1 MANGYYERGEIYMI
15 RLDNGIGNEE
25 GTFRP
30 GLIISSDQGNRTNG
44 TVVVAYLTT
53 KDHDYHINV
62 ETMAT
67 GRLSNILTNQVA
79 TIDKRRMKQHMG
91 TLSVDEMATVERSL
105 RVSLGIGA
113 DPEVKEKEREI
124 EALNAEIAEL
134 KLHIG
139 RAEQTELSYKVEVAM
154 WQKLYERALDQLVEF
169 KLGRDMARM
178 SVVESVEEKAE
189 EPVEEPA
196 EEPVEEKVEEKVG
209 EAAENK
215 VDINS
220 CTITALRKLGFT
232 VGMAKA
238 VVEHRPYVDV
248 SELREVPGVKA
259 TVFRVVEPKL
269 CCSMT
274 TVGVEPEPVEPVTEK
289 ASISEKVNI
298 NTATCRELA
307 AVGIPY
313 STASKLTGYRKKN
326 GPYTSLDDML
336 GVNHISK
343 KWVDRY
349 RDKLTV

>member
-15 RLDNGIGNEE
+15 RLDNGIGSEE

-30 GLIISSDQGNRTNG
+30 GLIVSSDQGNRTNG

-53 KDHDYHINV
+53 KEHDCPINV

-79 TIDKRRMKQHMG
+79 TIDKRRMKKHVG

-124 EALNAEIAEL
+124 ESLNAEIAEL

-139 RAEQTELSYKVEVAM
+139 KAEQTELSYKVEVAM

-178 SVVESVEEKAE
+178 PVVESVEEKAE

-196 EEPVEEKVEEKVG
+196 EEPVEE
-209 EAAENK
+209 AAEKK

-248 SELREVPGVKA
+248 SDVKEVPGIKA
-259 TVFRVVEPKL
+259 TIFRVVEPKL

-274 TVGVEPEPVEPVTEK
+274 TVGVEPEPVEVG
-289 ASISEKVNI
+289 KVNI
-298 NTATCRELA
+298 NTATGKEIA
-307 AVGIPY
+307 AVGVPLGTAY
-313 STASKLTGYRKKN
+313 SITSYRKKN
-326 GPYTSLDDML
+326 GPYSSLEDL
-336 GVNHISK
+336 IGVNHITQ
-343 KWVDRY
+343 KWIDARRDR
-349 RDKLTV
+349 LVV

>member
-15 RLDNGIGNEE
+15 RLDNGIGSEE

-30 GLIISSDQGNRTNG
+30 GLIVSSDQGNRTNG

-53 KDHDYHINV
+53 KEHDYHINV

-67 GRLSNILTNQVA
+67 GRLSNILTNQIA

-91 TLSVDEMATVERSL
+91 TLSADEMATVERSL

-139 RAEQTELSYKVEVAM
+139 RAEETEVSYKVEVAM

-169 KLGRDMARM
+169 KLGRDIARM
-178 SVVESVEEKAE
+178 PVVESVGEKAE

-196 EEPVEEKVEEKVG
+196 EESVEE
-209 EAAENK
+209 K

-248 SELREVPGVKA
+248 SDVKEVPGIKA
-259 TVFRVVEPKL
+259 TIFRVVEPKL

-274 TVGVEPEPVEPVTEK
+274 TVGVEPEPVEVG
-289 ASISEKVNI
+289 KVNI
-298 NTATCRELA
+298 NTATGKEIA
-307 AVGIPY
+307 AVGVPLGTAY
-313 STASKLTGYRKKN
+313 SITSYRKKN
-326 GPYTSLDDML
+326 GPYSSLEDL
-336 GVNHISK
+336 IGVNHISQ
-343 KWVDRY
+343 KWIDARRDR
-349 RDKLTV
+349 LVV